1 MQRHLQYGL
10 FILLSGG
17 IMLTMCNREYF
28 ELDRL
33 STEIELEPGIVAPLI
48 YGSFGISD
56 LVEVLDSADYT
67 FQDEDGEPYYLVYAD
82 TIFSVDEKVEFDAGL
97 ENDKVTYLKISFRT
111 VNEMPL
117 EMDLQIY
124 LEDAN
129 QVVLDS
135 VFDNLGII
143 VEPSQVDSD
152 GKLITASED
161 DNSSTFD
168 ADKIGML
175 KDVAYLRVK
184 SKMAALKEEVDFVKI
199 YAAYSLDFELSI
211 STNVRLNTQ
220 E

>member
-1 MQRHLQYGL
+1 MRRHLNYGL
-10 FILLSGG
+10 FILLFGG
-17 IMLTMCNREYF
+17 IMLTTCNREYF

-33 STEIELEPGIVAPLI
+33 SDEIELEPGMVAPLI
-48 YGSFGISD
+48 YGSFDMSD
-56 LVEVLDSADYT
+56 IAEVIDSTDYT
-67 FQDEDGEPYYLVYAD
+67 LEDEDGEPFYLVYTD
-82 TIFSVDEKVEFDAGL
+82 TIFSVDDTVEFDLGM
-97 ENDKVTYLKISFRT
+97 EDDMITYLQVSLKT
-111 VNEMPL
+111 VNEMSL

-152 GKLITASED
+152 GKLIAATED
-161 DNSSTFD
+161 EHTSTFD
-168 ADKIGML
+168 TDKIGIL

-184 SKMAALKEEVDFVKI
+184 SKMQAAKEGVEFVKI
-199 YAAYSLDFELSI
+199 YAAYSLDYELSI
-211 STNVRLNTQ
+211 SANVSLNTQ

>member
-1 MQRHLQYGL
+1 
-10 FILLSGG
+10 
-17 IMLTMCNREYF
+17 MLTMCNREYF

-67 FQDEDGEPYYLVYAD
+67 FEDEDGMPYYLVYTD
-82 TIFSVDEKVEFDAGL
+82 TIFSVDDTVEFDTGL
-97 ENDKVTYLKISFRT
+97 EDDIVTYLKVSLRT

-135 VFDNLGII
+135 VFDNLGIV

-152 GKLITASED
+152 GKLIAASED

-168 ADKIGML
+168 VDKIGIL

-184 SKMAALKEEVDFVKI
+184 SKMAALMEGVDFVKI
-199 YAAYSLDFELSI
+199 YTAYSLEYELSI